1 MSCIPFGGWKIVP
14 NYELALKHH
23 DYYWGMGLTAEA
35 VATEYSISREDQD
48 ELAYRSHQRKLSAI
62 DRGCFRDE
70 IVPVNGHE
78 AYVDEKMRQKSR
90 EFVAD
95 PEEVAHRDTTQ
106 ETIDKMKHV

>member
-14 NYELALKHH
+14 NYELALKHP

-48 ELAYRSHQRKLSAI
+48 EFAYRSHQRTISAI

-70 IVPVNGHE
+70 IVPVNRHE
-78 AYVDEKMRQKSR
+78 AYVDEQRSVEHTSELQSLMRISYAVYCLKK
-90 EFVAD
+90 
-95 PEEVAHRDTTQ
+95 T
-106 ETIDKMKHV
+106 K